1 MNHLKS
7 QLQAPGQPANAVMKL
22 GSARWLLFTAPP
34 HWDVRLLCSFGMI
47 SLLLIGL
54 VASWSMPV
62 RCRTRPIAITLG
74 ASVDA
79 LVVVPAHRACTISV
93 ELGSAVIKAISIE
106 ANPAH
111 GGLMLR
117 GRTEVIYVPHP
128 EFKGRD
134 AFTLAVD
141 GVAGPATGTSLV
153 RVTAAV
159 K

>member
-1 MNHLKS
+1 
-7 QLQAPGQPANAVMKL
+7 
-22 GSARWLLFTAPP
+22 
-34 HWDVRLLCSFGMI
+34 
-47 SLLLIGL
+47 
-54 VASWSMPV
+54 
-62 RCRTRPIAITLG
+62 
-74 ASVDA
+74 
-79 LVVVPAHRACTISV
+79 
-93 ELGSAVIKAISIE
+93 
-106 ANPAH
+106 
-111 GGLMLR
+111 MLR